1 MAIKGA
7 RDRMPTPEPDESHD
21 EWIDRCMS
29 DDESVE
35 DFPDE
40 DQRLAFC
47 ESVWEQSREDDMTE
61 NFERRVA
68 GQIGVE
74 QRADGQGRMLV
85 GHAAVFN
92 SLSGDLGG
100 FREIVAPGAFSH
112 PLQNGADVRALWNH
126 DASQVLGRTRA
137 GTLRLSEDGE
147 GLRAEIDVP
156 DTQAG
161 RDAVTSVERGDV
173 SQMSFAFRVRP
184 GGQSFDEND
193 EGQVVRT
200 LSDVDLFDVSPVTFP
215 AYEATKVDAR
225 ALRQWQNEHDTT
237 PVGIEV
243 PNSNSL
249 DRMRAIH
256 ASIRAKERAGADWC
270 EFRNVEATDES
281 AEILIYDA
289 IGLFGTDPKRFVEQ
303 LRELRGRNLHL
314 RLNSPGGSVFDGAAI
329 YNALRQHEGFV
340 QVDIDG
346 LAASMAG
353 IIAMAGHRVRMN
365 QNAFFMAHNASGC
378 VLGDYRAMRHEAD
391 LLEKINRSLAKTLSI
406 RSGKDHAEIIA
417 MMDRETWFDADEA
430 KAIGFA
436 DEILHE
442 NGASIRHHELGHFRN
457 VPAKLIERRRLQF
470 RRARLAREADM
481 RERLSK

>member
-1 MAIKGA
+1 
-7 RDRMPTPEPDESHD
+7 MP
-21 EWIDRCMS
+21 
-29 DDESVE
+29 DD
-35 DFPDE
+35 
-40 DQRLAFC
+40 
-47 ESVWEQSREDDMTE
+47 
-61 NFERRVA
+61 FERRVA
-68 GQIGVE
+68 GPIGVE
-74 QRADGQGRMLV
+74 VRADGESRQLV
-85 GHAAVFN
+85 GYAAKFN
-92 SLSGDLGG
+92 SLSSDLGG
-100 FREIVAPGAFSH
+100 FREQIQPGAFSH
-112 PLQNGADVRALWNH
+112 ALQNNADVRALWDHN
-126 DASQVLGRTRA
+126 SGQVLGRTRA
-137 GTLRLSEDGE
+137 GTLRLSEDDE

-156 DTQAG
+156 DTTAG
-161 RDAVTSVERGDV
+161 RDAVTSIERGDV

-184 GGQSFDEND
+184 GGQSFDESD
-193 EGQVVRT
+193 SGEIIRT
-200 LSDVDLFDVSPVTFP
+200 LTSVDLLDVSPVAYA
-215 AYEATKVDAR
+215 AYESTRIDAR
-225 ALRQWQNEHDTT
+225 ALRQWQSEHDAP

-270 EFRNVEATDES
+270 EFRNVEASDES

-391 LLEKINRSLAKTLSI
+391 LLEKINRSLAKTLAI
-406 RSGKDHAEIIA
+406 RSGKDHAEVIA

-442 NGASIRHHELGHFRN
+442 NGASIRHHDLGHFRN